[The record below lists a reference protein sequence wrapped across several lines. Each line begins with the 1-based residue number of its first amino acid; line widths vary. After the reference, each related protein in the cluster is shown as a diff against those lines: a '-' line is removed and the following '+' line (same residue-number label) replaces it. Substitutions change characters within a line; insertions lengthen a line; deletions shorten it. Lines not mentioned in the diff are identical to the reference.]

1 MSAISEI
8 DAERISLEI
17 FETFEDDEKRLV
29 DRAFQA
35 ITSAVT
41 LLLDHT
47 LPRNP
52 VNGNRELRI
61 YSLNQ
66 EIIMGKKI
74 FADLTTVFG
83 GEINY
88 PETELCQKIL
98 SEVAAYSK
106 RNFEYKVVISLK
118 SFVPLGGK
126 SESQKVF

>member
-8 DAERISLEI
+8 DSERTSLEI

-61 YSLNQ
+61 FSLNQ
-66 EIIMGKKI
+66 EIIIGKKA
-74 FADLTTVFG
+74 FANMTTAFG
-83 GEINY
+83 GEINH
-88 PETELCQKIL
+88 PETEMCQKIL
-98 SEVAAYSK
+98 SE
-106 RNFEYKVVISLK
+106 I
-118 SFVPLGGK
+118 
-126 SESQKVF
+126 